1 MRLFASILEEVT
13 KGKFMT
19 EEDRKV
25 VSDKISKHGLDSLT
39 KDDMKLMPSMSVKFS
54 FSELNQLID
63 VLNQTKTAPWLS
75 DEHIV
80 FVTNMVRDLNN
91 SINESVRKV
100 SEYVKG
106 REHYK
111 ANFEKYKPDPKKEYM
126 KKISDNVGITPES
139 VYVDGVN
146 VGKKKA
152 KPKRNAPTIIE
163 SMYKEYPE
171 TMELFEEIQDT
182 EFSLFANK
190 QYDYG
195 PGNIGMNGDKA
206 LSLLALGV
214 RMNDK
219 AQRILH
225 ILNRKQKDS
234 RKDVWDTKNE
244 PLEDSFK
251 DISVYGIIAQIVM
264 EDKWGK

>member
-1 MRLFASILEEVT
+1 
-13 KGKFMT
+13 
-19 EEDRKV
+19 
-25 VSDKISKHGLDSLT
+25 
-39 KDDMKLMPSMSVKFS
+39 
-54 FSELNQLID
+54 
-63 VLNQTKTAPWLS
+63 
-75 DEHIV
+75 
-80 FVTNMVRDLNN
+80 
-91 SINESVRKV
+91 
-100 SEYVKG
+100 
-106 REHYK
+106 
-111 ANFEKYKPDPKKEYM
+111 
-126 KKISDNVGITPES
+126 
-139 VYVDGVN
+139 
-146 VGKKKA
+146 
-152 KPKRNAPTIIE
+152 
-163 SMYKEYPE
+163 
-171 TMELFEEIQDT
+171 MELFEEIQDT

-225 ILNRKQKDS
+225 ILNKKQKDS
-234 RKDVWDTKNE
+234 RKNVWEPKNE

>member
-1 MRLFASILEEVT
+1 
-13 KGKFMT
+13 MT
-19 EEDRKV
+19 EDDRKV
-25 VSDKISKHGLDSLT
+25 VSDKIIKHGLDSLT
-39 KDDMKLMPSMSVKFS
+39 EDDMKLMPSMGVKFS
-54 FSELNQLID
+54 FSELNKLVE

-75 DEHIV
+75 NICKV
-80 FVTNMVRDLNN
+80 TFVTDMVRDLN
-91 SINESVRKV
+91 SSMDEAVRKV
-100 SEYVKG
+100 SEYVKN

-111 ANFEKYKPDPKKEYM
+111 DNFEKDKPDPKKEYM
-126 KKISDNVGITPES
+126 EKISGNVGIGTES
-139 VYVDGVN
+139 TYVDGIN
-146 VGKKKA
+146 VGKKKD
-152 KPKRNAPTIIE
+152 KPKRSVPTIIE
-163 SMYKEYPE
+163 TMYKEYPE

-182 EFSLFANK
+182 EFSLFASK
-190 QYDYG
+190 QSDYG

-206 LSLLALGV
+206 LSLLALGI

-225 ILNRKQKDS
+225 ILNKKQKDS
-234 RKDVWDTKNE
+234 RKNVWEPKNE